1 MGAGT
6 PLAAASAR
14 FSRHDA
20 QITEGQGEILDGE
33 GGGTSGRTATAAAVH
48 HAIHVFLAPVDFS
61 ARGHVHTTTS
71 ERGDGGGYTN
81 SMQ

>member
-6 PLAAASAR
+6 PLAEASAR

-33 GGGTSGRTATAAAVH
+33 GGGHLEEPQPPPPSITPYMCSSHQWTFQCKGPRAYDFLREGAVG
-48 HAIHVFLAPVDFS
+48 V
-61 ARGHVHTTTS
+61 
-71 ERGDGGGYTN
+71 Y
-81 SMQ
+81 